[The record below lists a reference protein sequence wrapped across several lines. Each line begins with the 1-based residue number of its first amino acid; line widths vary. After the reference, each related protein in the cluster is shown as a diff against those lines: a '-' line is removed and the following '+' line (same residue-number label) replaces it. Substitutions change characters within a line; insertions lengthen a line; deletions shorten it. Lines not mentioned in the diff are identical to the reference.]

1 MRRFLLALSAAALL
15 GVLFG
20 CGSETTNQRAQGPE
34 PTFQFTPRS
43 TENTRRTSQPA
54 LKGVTNPLP
63 PNTAPKIPNGPVGPA
78 DPQFDTNLV
87 RMLNEQRSKKNQ
99 PPLSFNP
106 TLTRAAQEQA
116 KLLSQGKQMDLNKAA
131 ERLKEAGYKF
141 VTLSMTN
148 APPSRELNAAA
159 AYAAVAQQ
167 EIMMKPEFRDI
178 GIAVDADA
186 ANNYHIAILVAA
198 EQKQ

>member
-1 MRRFLLALSAAALL
+1 MALSAAALL
-15 GVLFG
+15 GVLLG
-20 CGSETTNQRAQGPE
+20 CQSETTDKRAQGPE

-43 TENTRRTSQPA
+43 TENTRRATQPGI
-54 LKGVTNPLP
+54 KGVTTPVP
-63 PNTAPKIPNGPVGPA
+63 VNTAPKIGPGPVAPP

-87 RMLNEQRSKKNQ
+87 RMLNELRGKKNQ

-106 TLTRAAQEQA
+106 ILTRAAQEQA
-116 KLLSQGKQMDLNKAA
+116 KLLSQGKQMDINKAA
-131 ERLKEAGYKF
+131 ERLKEGGYKHLN
-141 VTLSMTN
+141 LSMTN

-159 AYAAVAQQ
+159 AYAAVSQQ

-178 GIAVDADA
+178 GIAMDADA
-186 ANNYHIAILVAA
+186 NGNYHIAILVAA